1 MATLNISLPDVM
13 KNFVEEEV
21 SAGGYNTT
29 SEYFRTLVREAQER
43 KARTRLEALLLE
55 SMNDSAA
62 APMTETDWEE
72 IRRDIRER
80 VTRRKLEELRREVQH
95 GFEQIERG
103 EYTEYSSGKEVAEK
117 IIAEGLKRVAERKQ
131 VEA

>member
-55 SMNDSAA
+55 SMSDSAA
-62 APMTETDWEE
+62 APMTETDWEV

-103 EYTEYSSGKEVAEK
+103 EYTEYVPA
-117 IIAEGLKRVAERKQ
+117 RKWPTRSLRKD
-131 VEA
+131 